1 MAETVLDQI
10 LADLRKTA
18 VTYYPNRGELK
29 NLRVVGHAP
38 RNDHMIYDV
47 CADFFEGSE
56 RMAVKIYRPGKCGG
70 RAPAVAGQHIRNP
83 QFSYHAP
90 LPKNQHRGPPPPR

>member
-38 RNDHMIYDV
+38 RNDHMTYDV

-70 RAPAVAGQHIRNP
+70 GGRAVAQPEIGNL
-83 QFSYHAP
+83 QFAYPP
-90 LPKNQHRGPPPPR
+90 LLRKTPGGEARHE